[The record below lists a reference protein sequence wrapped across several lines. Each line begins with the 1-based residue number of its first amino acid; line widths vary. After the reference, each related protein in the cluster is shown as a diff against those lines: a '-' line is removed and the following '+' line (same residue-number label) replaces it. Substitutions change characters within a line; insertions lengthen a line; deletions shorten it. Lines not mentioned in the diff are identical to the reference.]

1 MKDHLPSRCHLLR
14 GLSFSSLVFLFLCTP
29 LGLAANKDD
38 DGARRSIAGFYNLY
52 LKLHPFGVP
61 NEQIQGKLAPYLSG
75 SLRQQLKIALA
86 AEQRYAKQNPNE
98 VPPLVES
105 DLFSS
110 LFEGASGF
118 KIDSCEIQE
127 KKGPCLVQFS
137 RNDADKKVMSW
148 QDRVHL
154 VSEPNGWMID
164 DVEYLGDWQFMHKG
178 RLKTLLQDVI
188 AASDKK

>member
-1 MKDHLPSRCHLLR
+1 MKDHLSGRWHLLC

-29 LGLAANKDD
+29 LVLAASNDD
-38 DGARRSIAGFYNLY
+38 DGARGSIAGFYNLY

-61 NEQIQGKLAPYLSG
+61 NEQIQGKLAPYLSS
-75 SLRQQLKIALA
+75 SLRQQLKNALA
-86 AEQRYAKQNPNE
+86 AEQRYAKQNRNE
-98 VPPLVES
+98 GPPLVES

-118 KIDSCEIQE
+118 KIASCEIQE
-127 KKGPCLVQFS
+127 KQGSCLVQFS
-137 RNDADKKVMSW
+137 RNDAAIKVMSW

-154 VSEPNGWMID
+154 VSEPHGWMID

-188 AASDKK
+188 AESDKK

>member
-1 MKDHLPSRCHLLR
+1 MKHHLP
-14 GLSFSSLVFLFLCTP
+14 GLSRLLEGHSYRWFVYIFLFVP
-29 LGLAANKDD
+29 LVLGASKDD
-38 DGARRSIAGFYNLY
+38 DGARRSINGFYNLY

-61 NEQIQGKLAPYLSG
+61 NEQTQRKLNPYLS
-75 SLRQQLKIALA
+75 SPLRQQLENALA
-86 AEQRYAKQNPNE
+86 AEQRYAKKNRNE

-118 KIDSCEIQE
+118 KIVSCEALE
-127 KKGPCLVQFS
+127 KSGSCLVRFS
-137 RNDADKKVMSW
+137 RNDADRKVMSW

-154 VSEPNGWMID
+154 IRELRGWMID

-188 AASDKK
+188 AESDKN